1 MVCVCCDG
9 CMLTMGM
16 VMWCAPAEDDR
27 RFVLF
32 NVQPKNF
39 DSFEEKQEVGLLG
52 SACLLHACSS
62 SMPYYYVICAVV
74 MHVSISPL

>member
-9 CMLTMGM
+9 CMLAMGM
-16 VMWCAPAEDDR
+16 VIWCAPAEDDR

-39 DSFEEKQEVGLLG
+39 GSYEEKQEVGLLG
-52 SACLLHACSS
+52 SAC
-62 SMPYYYVICAVV
+62 SMPYYCVICAVV